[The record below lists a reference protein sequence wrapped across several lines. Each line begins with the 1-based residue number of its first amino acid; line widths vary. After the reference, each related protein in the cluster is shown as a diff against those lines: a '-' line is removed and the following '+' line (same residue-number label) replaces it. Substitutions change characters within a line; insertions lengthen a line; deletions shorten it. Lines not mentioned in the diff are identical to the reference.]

1 MPKLPRLTDTSR
13 RYLDDTIRTRLAS
26 PGLERH
32 RVRRKGGAAGLVV
45 AALVLA
51 GLVAAFLWL
60 SGRA

>member
-1 MPKLPRLTDTSR
+1 MPKLPRLTDTGR

-32 RVRRKGGAAGLVV
+32 RVRRKGGATAIVV
-45 AALVLA
+45 AALVLVA
-51 GLVAAFLWL
+51 LVAAFAWF